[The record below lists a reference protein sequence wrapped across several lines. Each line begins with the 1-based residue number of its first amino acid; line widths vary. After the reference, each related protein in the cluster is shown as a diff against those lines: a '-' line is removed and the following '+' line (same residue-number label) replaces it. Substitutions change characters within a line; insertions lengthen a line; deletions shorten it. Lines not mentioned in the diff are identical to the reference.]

1 MPSRDPRI
9 DAYIAKS
16 APFARPIL
24 KHLRAKVHQGCPDV
38 VETIKWGSPH
48 FEHRGML
55 CGMAA
60 FKEHCAF
67 GFWNRA
73 LKLPSKGGAMGQFG
87 CITKI
92 ADLPKASVL
101 VGYVREAARLNEIGK
116 KVGPV
121 RKAKKPIPVPKDLV
135 AALRRKT
142 GATAKFKALSPSR
155 QREYSEWI
163 VEAKRDETRQKRLR
177 TAVDQIGEGKPLM
190 WKFMKKAGAKVGKAK
205 EFRGYPTAL
214 ARG

>member
-1 MPSRDPRI
+1 MPTKDPRI

-16 APFARPIL
+16 AAFARPIL
-24 KHLRAKVHQGCPDV
+24 KHLRARVHEGCPDV

-48 FEHRGML
+48 FEHKGML

-73 LKLPSKGGAMGQFG
+73 LEIPEQRDAMGQFG
-87 CITKI
+87 CITKV
-92 ADLPKASVL
+92 ADLPKDSVL
-101 VGYVREAARLNEIGK
+101 VGYVREAARLNEIGR
-116 KVGPV
+116 KVGPI
-121 RKAKKPIPVPKDLV
+121 RKPKKPLPVPKELV
-135 AALRRKT
+135 AALKKKA
-142 GATAKFKALSPSR
+142 GASAKFKALSPSH

-163 VEAKRDETRQKRLR
+163 VEAKRDETKQKRLQ
-177 TAVDQIGEGKPLM
+177 TAVAQIAEGKSLM
-190 WKFMKKAGAKVGKAK
+190 WKYARKPAKK
-205 EFRGYPTAL
+205 FRGHPTAL